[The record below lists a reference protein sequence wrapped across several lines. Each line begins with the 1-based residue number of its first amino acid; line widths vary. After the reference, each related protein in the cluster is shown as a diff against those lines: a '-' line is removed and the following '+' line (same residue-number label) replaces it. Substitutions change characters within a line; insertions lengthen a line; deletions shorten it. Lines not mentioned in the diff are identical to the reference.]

1 MDIATFLLGIV
12 LVYFGRKQEITGAG
26 LPMVVGGACFIL
38 FGAVW
43 VLAKRFNVFP
53 Q

>member
-1 MDIATFLLGIV
+1 MDIATFLVGIV
-12 LVYFGRKQEITGAG
+12 LVYIGRKQEVTGAG
-26 LPMVVGGACFIL
+26 LPLIVGGACIIL

-43 VLAKRFNVFP
+43 VLAKRFDVFP